1 MSNATNLISYLTA
14 NGTNGYNESSFDLG
28 VTRINGSNSEVIFDR
43 KQHGQSVAHIAP
55 DGKITFWNDN
65 LKNAASQFISYDLF
79 GDATIATP
87 QEAAADR
94 YIDVVPNRRA
104 AELEHAYIT
113 KCEEFGRTFYLPNST
128 RQFSGR
134 LEQ

>member
-14 NGTNGYNESSFDLG
+14 NGTNGYNESPFDLG
-28 VTRINGSNSEVIFDR
+28 VTRISGSNSEVIFNR
-43 KQHGQSVAHIAP
+43 KQHGRSIAHISA
-55 DGKITFWNDN
+55 DGKITFWDDK
-65 LKNAASQFISYDLF
+65 LKAAAGRFISFDLF

-113 KCEEFGRTFYLPNST
+113 KCEEFGRS
-128 RQFSGR
+128 
-134 LEQ
+134 